1 MTETVSASSEA
12 SAPARRRTIAQL
24 WRDAV
29 AAHRPGPAYLVEG
42 DDGWSEV
49 SWDDADE
56 RVRAYANGLL
66 ARGVRKGDNV
76 ALLARNSLDWALV
89 DFALA
94 QIGAVGVPVYASSSP
109 RDVGYLL
116 AHSEAVAIVCEDAT
130 QLAKVEAVA
139 DELAALQHVLTY
151 HDLEGL
157 AAHGRDFAATNPNAL
172 DQAAAAIEEDDLF
185 TIIYTS
191 GTTGPPKG
199 CMLSHRNYYEMAT
212 VVDRMEA
219 TYYHP
224 DDVMLLYLPLAH
236 NYGRLMLLLGA
247 HVGFTIAFLADPL
260 RVAEALPQV
269 RPTLLPSVPRVY
281 EKVHTAVLARFD
293 AATGAKKR
301 LIEWALPVGR
311 EVSRLEGEGKP
322 VPAGLRAKHRLADRL
337 VFAKV
342 REPFGGRLRM
352 PGSGGAPLSKEIIEF
367 FDAVGLRIA
376 EGYGLTECTTACST
390 NRPDSTGSARSG
402 SRCPGFEVRIA
413 ADGEIEVRS
422 ETVFQGYY
430 KDPEA
435 TAAVLGPDGWLKTG
449 DIGELDADG
458 FLHITDRK
466 KDILVTAGGKNVAP
480 QNIENDLKTS
490 KYVSQALV
498 VGDARPYVS
507 ALITLDPVEIGRWAA
522 EQGIEGDQATLAADE
537 RVRELL
543 QGVVDDA
550 NRDRSRFEQVKRFA
564 ILPRD
569 FTMEDGEI
577 TPTLKLR
584 RRAVQEHF
592 ADDIEAL
599 YAEPRDGVARDGG
612 DRRVGLEPARA
623 DVRAVVGE
631 ARDPHDVA
639 GVRRVDELAVADV
652 DAHVAEPA
660 EEDEVAGCELVVGHR
675 RSVAV
680 LRGGVVRQRHADL
693 REDVGHEARSSRI
706 RSTGSSR
713 PRRTARRGTGARSPT
728 TPP

>member
-1 MTETVSASSEA
+1 MTETAEAALGAHHASGQ
-12 SAPARRRTIAQL
+12 RRTIAQL
-24 WRDAV
+24 WRDSV
-29 AAHRPGPAYLVEG
+29 GRSHPGPAYLVES
-42 DDGWSEV
+42 DEGWNEV
-49 SWDDADE
+49 SWSEADE
-56 RVRAYANGLL
+56 RVRAYANGFL
-66 ARGVRKGDNV
+66 ARGIKKGDNV

-94 QIGAVGVPVYASSSP
+94 HIGAVGIPVYASSSP

-116 AHSEAVAIVCEDAT
+116 AHSEAVAIVCEDAA
-130 QLAKVEAVA
+130 QLAKVEEVSE
-139 DELAALQHVLTY
+139 ELSALQHVLTY

-157 AAHGRDFAATNPNAL
+157 AAHGRDFAQANPTAL
-172 DQAAAAIEEDDLF
+172 DDATAAIGEDDLF

-199 CMLSHRNYYEMAT
+199 CMLSNRNYYEMAS
-212 VVDRMEA
+212 VVDRME
-219 TYYHP
+219 TRYYHP

-247 HVGFTIAFLADPL
+247 HVGFTIAFVADPL

-293 AATGAKKR
+293 AATGTKRR
-301 LIEWALPVGR
+301 LIDWSLPIGR

-322 VPAGLRAKHRLADRL
+322 VPAALRAKHRVADRL
-337 VFAKV
+337 VFSKV

-367 FDAVGLRIA
+367 FDAIGIRIG

-390 NRPDSTGSARSG
+390 NRPDLYRFGSVG
-402 SRCPGFEVRIA
+402 QPLPGFEIRIA
-413 ADGEIEVRS
+413 DDGEIEVRS

-430 KDPEA
+430 KEPEA

-449 DIGELDADG
+449 DIGMLDDDG

-498 VGDARPYVS
+498 VGDARPYVA
-507 ALITLDPVEIGRWAA
+507 ALVTLDPVEIERWAS
-522 EQGIEGDQATLAADE
+522 EHGIDADDASVLAGDE
-537 RVRELL
+537 RVHELL
-543 QGVVDDA
+543 QGVVDDV
-550 NRDRSRFEQVKRFA
+550 NRERSRFEQVKRFA

-569 FTMEDGEI
+569 FTMEAGEI
-577 TPTLKLR
+577 TPTLKVR

-592 ADDIEAL
+592 ADEIDAL
-599 YAEPRDGVARDGG
+599 YAESHAR
-612 DRRVGLEPARA
+612 
-623 DVRAVVGE
+623 
-631 ARDPHDVA
+631 
-639 GVRRVDELAVADV
+639 
-652 DAHVAEPA
+652 
-660 EEDEVAGCELVVGHR
+660 
-675 RSVAV
+675 
-680 LRGGVVRQRHADL
+680 
-693 REDVGHEARSSRI
+693 
-706 RSTGSSR
+706 
-713 PRRTARRGTGARSPT
+713 
-728 TPP
+728 

>member
-1 MTETVSASSEA
+1 MS
-12 SAPARRRTIAQL
+12 
-24 WRDAV
+24 
-29 AAHRPGPAYLVEG
+29 
-42 DDGWSEV
+42 WSE
-49 SWDDADE
+49 ADE
-56 RVRAYANGLL
+56 RVRAYANGFL
-66 ARGVRKGDNV
+66 ARGIKKGDNV

-94 QIGAVGVPVYASSSP
+94 HIGAVGIPVYASSSP

-116 AHSEAVAIVCEDAT
+116 AHSEAVAIVCEDAA
-130 QLAKVEAVA
+130 QLAKVEEVSE
-139 DELAALQHVLTY
+139 ELSALQHVLTY

-157 AAHGRDFAATNPNAL
+157 AAHGRDFAQANPTAL
-172 DQAAAAIEEDDLF
+172 DDATEAIGEDDLF

-199 CMLSHRNYYEMAT
+199 CMLSNRNYYEMAS
-212 VVDRMEA
+212 VVDRME
-219 TYYHP
+219 TRYYHP
-224 DDVMLLYLPLAH
+224 EDVMLLYLPLAH

-247 HVGFTIAFLADPL
+247 HVGFTIAFVADPL

-293 AATGAKKR
+293 AATGTKRR
-301 LIEWALPVGR
+301 LIDWALPIGR

-322 VPAGLRAKHRLADRL
+322 VPAALRAKHRVADRL
-337 VFAKV
+337 VFSKV

-367 FDAVGLRIA
+367 FDAIGIRIG

-390 NRPDSTGSARSG
+390 NRPDLYRFGSVG
-402 SRCPGFEVRIA
+402 QPLPGFEIRIA
-413 ADGEIEVRS
+413 DDGEIEVRS

-430 KDPEA
+430 KEPEA

-449 DIGELDADG
+449 DIGMLDDDG

-498 VGDARPYVS
+498 VGDARPYVA
-507 ALITLDPVEIGRWAA
+507 ALVTLDPVEIERWAS
-522 EQGIEGDQATLAADE
+522 EHGIDADDASVLAGDE
-537 RVRELL
+537 RVHELL
-543 QGVVDDA
+543 QGVVDDV
-550 NRDRSRFEQVKRFA
+550 NRERSRFEQVKRFA

-569 FTMEDGEI
+569 FTMEAGEI
-577 TPTLKLR
+577 TPTLKVR

-592 ADDIEAL
+592 AGEIDAL
-599 YAEPRDGVARDGG
+599 YASHAHVRSGATKS
-612 DRRVGLEPARA
+612 ARA
-623 DVRAVVGE
+623 D
-631 ARDPHDVA
+631 AR
-639 GVRRVDELAVADV
+639 
-652 DAHVAEPA
+652 
-660 EEDEVAGCELVVGHR
+660 
-675 RSVAV
+675 
-680 LRGGVVRQRHADL
+680 
-693 REDVGHEARSSRI
+693 
-706 RSTGSSR
+706 
-713 PRRTARRGTGARSPT
+713 RRTSPSARRGSRS
-728 TPP
+728 

>member
-1 MTETVSASSEA
+1 MTETASASRA
-12 SAPARRRTIAQL
+12 TGADARHRTIAQL

-29 AAHRPGPAYLVEG
+29 AAARPGPAYLVES
-42 DDGWSEV
+42 DEGWSEV
-49 SWDDADE
+49 SWSEADE
-56 RVRAYANGLL
+56 LVRAYANGFL
-66 ARGVRKGDNV
+66 ARGVGKGDNV

-116 AHSEAVAIVCEDAT
+116 AHSEAVAIVCDDAA
-130 QLAKVEAVA
+130 QLAKVEEVSG
-139 DELAALQHVLTY
+139 DLASLQHVLTF

-157 AAHGRDFAATNPNAL
+157 AAHGRDFAQANPSAL
-172 DQAAAAIEEDDLF
+172 DDASNAIAEDDLF

-199 CMLSHRNYYEMAT
+199 CMLSNRNYYEMAS
-212 VVDRMEA
+212 VVDRME
-219 TYYHP
+219 TKYYDP

-247 HVGFTIAFLADPL
+247 YVGFTIAFLADPL

-281 EKVHTAVLARFD
+281 EKVHSAVIARFD
-293 AATGAKKR
+293 AATGAKRR
-301 LIEWALPVGR
+301 LLDWALPIGR
-311 EVSRLEGEGKP
+311 EVSRLEGMGQT
-322 VPAGLRAKHRLADRL
+322 VPSGLRARHRIADRL
-337 VFAKV
+337 VFSKV

-352 PGSGGAPLSKEIIEF
+352 PGSGGAPLAKEIIEF
-367 FDAVGLRIA
+367 FDAMGLRIA

-390 NRPDSTGSARSG
+390 NRPDQYRFGSVG
-402 SRCPGFEVRIA
+402 QPLPGFEVRIA
-413 ADGEIEVRS
+413 GDGEIEVRS

-435 TAAVLGPDGWLKTG
+435 TAAVIGPDGWLKTG
-449 DIGELDADG
+449 DVGTLDDDG
-458 FLHITDRK
+458 FLYITDRK

-490 KYVSQALV
+490 MYVSQALV

-507 ALITLDPVEIGRWAA
+507 ALITLDPVEVGRWAA
-522 EQGIEGDQATLAADE
+522 GQGIDADVSALAHDG

-543 QGVVDDA
+543 QGVVDDV
-550 NRDRSRFEQVKRFA
+550 NRERSRFEQVKRFA

-569 FTMEDGEI
+569 FTMEAGEV
-577 TPTLKLR
+577 TPTLKVR

-592 ADDIEAL
+592 AAEIDAL
-599 YAEPRDGVARDGG
+599 YAEPYVVAQG
-612 DRRVGLEPARA
+612 DEI
-623 DVRAVVGE
+623 
-631 ARDPHDVA
+631 A
-639 GVRRVDELAVADV
+639 G
-652 DAHVAEPA
+652 
-660 EEDEVAGCELVVGHR
+660 
-675 RSVAV
+675 
-680 LRGGVVRQRHADL
+680 
-693 REDVGHEARSSRI
+693 
-706 RSTGSSR
+706 
-713 PRRTARRGTGARSPT
+713 
-728 TPP
+728 